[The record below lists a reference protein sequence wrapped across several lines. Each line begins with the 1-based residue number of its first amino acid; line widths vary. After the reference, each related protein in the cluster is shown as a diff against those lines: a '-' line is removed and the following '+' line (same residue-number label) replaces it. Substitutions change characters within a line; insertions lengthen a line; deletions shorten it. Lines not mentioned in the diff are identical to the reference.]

1 MRLLLDTHIL
11 LWVMQGAPA
20 LSREARRLITA
31 ADEVLVS
38 SVSLWEIS
46 IKAGTGKLKVDLD
59 RLDECL
65 REQAFSPLPVTWAHA
80 SSLRALPPI
89 HGDPFDR
96 MLIAQAVSGSLQL
109 LTHDTLLKRYS
120 SLVTV
125 V

>member
-31 ADEVLVS
+31 ADEVFVS

-46 IKAGTGKLKVDLD
+46 VKTAIAKLKVDLD
-59 RLDECL
+59 RLDMCL
-65 REQAFSPLPVTWAHA
+65 REQAFSALPVTWAHA

-109 LTHDTLLKRYS
+109 LTHDALLARYS
-120 SLVTV
+120 PLVTV